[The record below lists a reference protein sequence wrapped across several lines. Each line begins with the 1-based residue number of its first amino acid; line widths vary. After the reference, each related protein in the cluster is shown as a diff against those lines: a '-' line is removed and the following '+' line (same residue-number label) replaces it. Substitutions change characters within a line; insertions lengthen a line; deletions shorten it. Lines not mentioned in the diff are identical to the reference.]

1 MSERKILIL
10 FGTETGNAED
20 LAFDAGNLCANFDM
34 ESEVK
39 GMDEVSLDDV
49 TSCRR
54 LMIIC
59 STWGEGDQPDNAQ
72 DLFDEVSES
81 EDGCMAGVTFGVLA
95 LGDTA
100 FEMFC
105 QSGIEWDQILE
116 QKGGTRIN
124 DRVDCDT
131 DYEDGAEEWIE
142 ATLSMIKSV
151 E

>member
-1 MSERKILIL
+1 MSDRKLLVL

-20 LAFDAGNLCANFDM
+20 LAFDAGNSSKEFNLEA
-34 ESEVK
+34 EVK

-49 TSCRR
+49 ISCKR
-54 LMIIC
+54 LIICC

-81 EDGCMAGVTFGVLA
+81 EDGCMSGVNFGVLA

-131 DYEDGAEEWIE
+131 DYEDDATEWIE
-142 ATLSMIKSV
+142 ATLGLMENV